1 MGFLS
6 GKGKPM
12 IDGIVAGA
20 IGQVATNI
28 IGDYGHPVAAL
39 GVGFI
44 RNNPVLLTEG
54 SRGVGALLVGQFTG
68 TGGGSFA
75 SQI

>member
-1 MGFLS
+1 
-6 GKGKPM
+6 M
-12 IDGIVAGA
+12 IDGLVAGA
-20 IGQVATNI
+20 VGQVATTML
-28 IGDYGHPVAAL
+28 GDYGHPVAAL

-54 SRGVGALLVGQFTG
+54 SRGIGALLVGTFV
-68 TGGGSFA
+68 GGNAGSFA